1 VFLCGVQITVFWG
14 IVIYSW
20 RLVILDNKGN
30 LNAVS
35 GGWGSDFSVAYTKL
49 AMSPEIIKVHQV
61 ALVTLT

>member
-35 GGWGSDFSVAYTKL
+35 GGWGSIFSVVCTRL
-49 AMSPEIIKVHQV
+49 AMSLEIIKVH
-61 ALVTLT
+61 